1 MLPQFLTLV
10 CDRTVPLITS
20 PRDDDHKHKC
30 GATILPERGAPV
42 RAPYGLN
49 ILDNCLTCPVRE
61 EHLFCNLSVHAGQ
74 RLNEIKSTAVYPK
87 GAMLF
92 IEGQQPRGVFVLC
105 AGKAKLSTSS
115 REGKTII
122 TKISEAGDVLGLNSV
137 VSNRPY
143 EVTAEMME
151 PGQANFIPRDS
162 LIQFLKDNGE
172 VALRVAEQLSRN
184 YYTAYEEIRT
194 LGLST
199 SPSEKFAKL
208 LLSWSTKSA
217 TERRDLAGQAHADP
231 RGDCGDHR
239 DHPRN
244 CQPPVFR
251 IQEKTAAA
259 AQRIDPGHPQPA
271 GAGKNRPVLTGR
283 ATRRNGQ
290 PGASLRVQG

>member
-1 MLPQFLTLV
+1 M
-10 CDRTVPLITS
+10 
-20 PRDDDHKHKC
+20 
-30 GATILPERGAPV
+30 

-92 IEGQQPRGVFVLC
+92 IEGQQPRGVFLLC

-122 TKISEAGDVLGLNSV
+122 TKLSESGDVLGLNAV
-137 VSNRPY
+137 ISNRPY

-151 PGQANFIPRDS
+151 PGQANFIPRES
-162 LIQFLKDNGE
+162 LLQFLKDHGE

-194 LGLST
+194 LGLAT

-208 LLSWSTKSA
+208 LLSWTPKSA
-217 TERRDLAGQAHADP
+217 NSDGNGSQVKLTLTHEEIAEIIGTTRETVSRLFSEFKKKQLLQLKGSTLVI
-231 RGDCGDHR
+231 R
-239 DHPRN
+239 
-244 CQPPVFR
+244 
-251 IQEKTAAA
+251 
-259 AQRIDPGHPQPA
+259 
-271 GAGKNRPVLTGR
+271 NRPALEKI
-283 ATRRNGQ
+283 
-290 PGASLRVQG
+290 VQS

>member
-1 MLPQFLTLV
+1 MR
-10 CDRTVPLITS
+10 CYNSCRKRCS
-20 PRDDDHKHKC
+20 
-30 GATILPERGAPV
+30 V

-61 EHLFCNLSVHAGQ
+61 EHLFCNLSVVAGQ
-74 RLNEIKSTAVYPK
+74 KLNEIKSTAVYPK

-122 TKISEAGDVLGLNSV
+122 TKISDSGDILGLNGV

-162 LIQFLKDNGE
+162 LLHMLRDFPE
-172 VALRVAEQLSRN
+172 VAVRVAQQLSRN

-194 LGLST
+194 LGLAV

-208 LLSWSTKSA
+208 LLSWT
-217 TERRDLAGQAHADP
+217 T
-231 RGDCGDHR
+231 
-239 DHPRN
+239 
-244 CQPPVFR
+244 
-251 IQEKTAAA
+251 KTAQDDGS
-259 AQRIDPGHPQPA
+259 AQVKLTMTHEEVAEIIGTTRETVSRLFSEFKKKQLMQMR
-271 GAGKNRPVLTGR
+271 GATLVIRSRFALEKI
-283 ATRRNGQ
+283 
-290 PGASLRVQG
+290 VQS